1 MLKKNKLTYLGLC
14 EGISTATVAWKDF
27 MRPVGFAEIEEFPS
41 TVLKYHYPGVP
52 NFGDITKFKEWDIEH
67 PNVIIGGTPCQS
79 FSVAGLR
86 KGLEVSRGN
95 LTLTFVKILEHF
107 NPEWFIWE
115 NVPGVFS
122 SNNGRDFHSFT
133 EGLQTIGYS
142 IGWRVLDAQY
152 FGLAQR
158 RKRVFVVGNNSGN
171 LRSVAE
177 VLFERESL
185 FRNFEKSR
193 QKGKEVTRKTGTSTT
208 TDDRWPARISNTLDA
223 RYGDKMGLED
233 QHINSNCPRFVPVSM
248 KEDATDLIAIQG
260 NLIGREKR
268 GPQGV
273 GASDEG
279 KMYTLTKADV
289 HAVVYEAHAQDARYR
304 EQDVAPTIQARHSNM
319 TNTPLVYESDPNDSR
334 ITNMGDTCTTVT
346 ARWGT
351 GGNNTPLVKVG
362 DITEEV
368 KVRKHEVDID
378 NLQKLLRTCKSCS
391 KKTNKQIAEELSIP
405 MTKVEHWFRTDS
417 SFAIPSDDVWFDLK
431 KCISIDVD
439 TFDAQIMEFEYKEG
453 VFESTQRVYDSSG
466 KSPTIT
472 ATNDKQLIHHKEP
485 KIFQQNQRN
494 EVRYMGEDGGIS
506 GALSSDSGAK
516 QTNYVHQKAVI
527 RRLTPVECERL
538 QGFPDNY
545 TQIPWRGKD
554 KKDCP
559 DSHRYK
565 ALGNAMAVPV
575 IRFLGKNIAKFC
587 I

>member
-14 EGISTATVAWKDF
+14 EGISTATVAWKGF
-27 MRPVGFAEIEEFPS
+27 MRPVGFAEIDEFPS

-52 NFGDITKFKEWDIEH
+52 NLGDITKFKEWDIEH

-86 KGLEVSRGN
+86 GGLEDSRGN

-133 EGLQTIGYS
+133 EGLQAIGYS

-185 FRNFEKSR
+185 FRNLEESR
-193 QKGKEVTRKTGTSTT
+193 QKGKEVTRKTGKRSTT
-208 TDDRWPARISNTLDA
+208 NDQRKEGVNAFDMQRIAEYGNGKKSSTLKRRD
-223 RYGDKMGLED
+223 YK
-233 QHINSNCPRFVPVSM
+233 
-248 KEDATDLIAIQG
+248 DATDLVVDTVTAFAVRTANTNANGHGVSKNKTHTLDGANGQAIAIQG
-260 NLIGREKR
+260 NLIGREKG

-289 HAVVYEAHAQDARYR
+289 HAVVYKAHAQDARYR

-319 TNTPLVYESDPNDSR
+319 TNTPLVYESHPNDSR

-351 GGNNTPLVKVG
+351 GGNNTPLVKIG
-362 DITEEV
+362 D
-368 KVRKHEVDID
+368 
-378 NLQKLLRTCKSCS
+378 
-391 KKTNKQIAEELSIP
+391 
-405 MTKVEHWFRTDS
+405 
-417 SFAIPSDDVWFDLK
+417 
-431 KCISIDVD
+431 
-439 TFDAQIMEFEYKEG
+439 
-453 VFESTQRVYDSSG
+453 
-466 KSPTIT
+466 IT
-472 ATNDKQLIHHKEP
+472 ATNDKQLIHHNDEP

-494 EVRYMGEDGGIS
+494 EVRYMGEDGSIS

>member
-52 NFGDITKFKEWDIEH
+52 NLGDITKFKEWDIEH

-86 KGLEVSRGN
+86 KGLEDSRGN

-185 FRNFEKSR
+185 FRNLEESR
-193 QKGKEVTRKTGTSTT
+193 QKRKGSTKKTGKRST
-208 TDDRWPARISNTLDA
+208 TDDKWPAKISNTLEA
-223 RYGDKMGLED
+223 RYFKDGGIDN
-233 QHINSNCPRFVPVSM
+233 QHINANCPKFVPVDESTAFEVRTANTNANGHDVSEN
-248 KEDATDLIAIQG
+248 KTHTLDGANGQAIAIQG
-260 NLIGREKR
+260 NLIGREKG

-273 GASDEG
+273 GASDKG
-279 KMYTLTKADV
+279 KMYTLTKADI

-319 TNTPLVYESDPNDSR
+319 TNTPIVHAYEVHEKDARYKELKGVSTTIRARHPNNPIVHTTVYENHPSDSR
-334 ITNMGDTCTTVT
+334 VKDMGDVCQTVT
-346 ARWGT
+346 A
-351 GGNNTPLVKVG
+351 
-362 DITEEV
+362 
-368 KVRKHEVDID
+368 
-378 NLQKLLRTCKSCS
+378 
-391 KKTNKQIAEELSIP
+391 
-405 MTKVEHWFRTDS
+405 
-417 SFAIPSDDVWFDLK
+417 
-431 KCISIDVD
+431 
-439 TFDAQIMEFEYKEG
+439 
-453 VFESTQRVYDSSG
+453 
-466 KSPTIT
+466 
-472 ATNDKQLIHHKEP
+472 
-485 KIFQQNQRN
+485 
-494 EVRYMGEDGGIS
+494 DGSIS